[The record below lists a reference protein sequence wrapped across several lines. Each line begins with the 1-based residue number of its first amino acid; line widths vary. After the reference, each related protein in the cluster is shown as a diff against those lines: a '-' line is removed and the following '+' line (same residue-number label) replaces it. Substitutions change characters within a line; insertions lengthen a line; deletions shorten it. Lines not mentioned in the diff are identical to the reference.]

1 MNDHYIPEEYRPIS
15 MWGYFGYSLL
25 FAIPI
30 IGFIIICVFAL
41 GGARNI
47 NVRNY
52 ARSYFCWIVLL
63 LILIGITIAL
73 GGSQILYE
81 YYREFISNFR

>member
-30 IGFIIICVFAL
+30 ICFMILCVFAL

-81 YYREFISNFR
+81 YSREFISNFR